1 MRLTPSARFVLPST
15 CLLGVLAF
23 AGCTSISDGPVT
35 ETETASVA
43 PSATEKITNV
53 VELGEGH
60 LTFEIPQDWDAEFED
75 FTAVFEADEAVPEFN
90 GRSAQ
95 RAEIVNP
102 DGTVHLDVFTNI
114 PWPDVVAVD
123 PDEVVLLHAEPLH
136 MGYEPVEDGYG
147 MWLRAVIGENP
158 EWTDPRP
165 TFGAYDGRFEDD
177 RYLLVVAPYL
187 AKAELGPPDELG
199 GGQTGFRF
207 PFSEETTGMGWDEN
221 ITIAA
226 GTINQRTAE
235 ELTGAEGLAAMRAV
249 VDTEE
254 YAELV
259 DVIQSFRV
267 HVEAAGGA
275 AQSSP

>member
-1 MRLTPSARFVLPST
+1 MSPTPSAGFFFSST
-15 CLLGVLAF
+15 CLLGVLIC
-23 AGCTSISDGPVT
+23 AGCASISDGPVA

-43 PSATEKITNV
+43 PSPAEKVTNA

-60 LTFEIPQDWDAEFED
+60 LTFDIPETWNAEFED
-75 FTAVFEADEAVPEFN
+75 FTAVFEADESIPEFN

-95 RAEIVNP
+95 RAEISNP
-102 DGTVHLDVFTNI
+102 DQTVHLDVFTNI

-123 PDEVVLLHAEPLH
+123 ADEVVLLHAEPLD
-136 MGYEPVEDGYG
+136 MGVEPEQDGYG
-147 MWLRAVIGENP
+147 IWLRAVIAENP
-158 EWTDPRP
+158 ERTNPRP
-165 TFGAYDGRFEDD
+165 TVGVYDGRFEND

-187 AKAELGPPDELG
+187 ATAEHGPPDELG
-199 GGQTGFRF
+199 GGQKSFRF
-207 PFSEETTGMGWDEN
+207 PFSQETAGAWWEES

-226 GTINQRTAE
+226 GTISQRAAE
-235 ELTGAEGLAAMRAV
+235 ELTGAKGLDAMRQV

-267 HVEAAGGA
+267 HVEATAK
-275 AQSSP
+275 